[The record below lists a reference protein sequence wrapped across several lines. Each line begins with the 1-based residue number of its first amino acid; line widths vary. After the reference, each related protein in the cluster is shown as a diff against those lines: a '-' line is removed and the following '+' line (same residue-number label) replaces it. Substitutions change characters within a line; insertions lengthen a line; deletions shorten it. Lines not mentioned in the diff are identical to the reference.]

1 MQQMRMPP
9 TPQTISAAIR
19 NVPRRWALGLGAVA
33 TVVVAASRVGGLPL
47 SDATM
52 LACATLAAAGFFR
65 AGVTRRL
72 PRGAMLLGLSS
83 TTWVAG
89 VAVWLSAES
98 RSGSGLDAVS
108 GGLMIAGSALLLAGL
123 LRLPGAPSS
132 LGAKLRLAMDGAL
145 VAESILFVVWDPAVA
160 PAVQN
165 GRHDMAILL
174 ATLGIPVADVIC
186 MTTIGALLWRSTGGR
201 LTLGVLFAS
210 AVVRTLADVRFTGY
224 ALGRFGGGDTLMDAG
239 WALSYALLAVAALF
253 SVAYAGKSRERRAPG
268 RRLQL
273 MMYLPVGAALT
284 TAVGIALVEHRMRGP
299 QLIVL
304 LVITA
309 LLMARQWITLN
320 ENRRLLQRVA
330 FQAEHDDLTGLLNRS
345 ALLRGVSA
353 IVAGG
358 GAVRV
363 HLIDL
368 NRFKDVNDAMG
379 HPVGDELLVAVGQR
393 LQLCVRGLQVA
404 RLGGDEF
411 AVIDGRHDA
420 VGVAERLL
428 AAIREPYTAAGRGV
442 HLEASLGIA
451 EWSDAAPAADPD
463 RVAVDLLRDADAAM
477 YAAKA
482 AGGGAHLF
490 EDELRRS
497 IVDRVAL
504 GRELR
509 DALARDEL
517 TLAYQPVVDLRSGIV
532 THVEALA
539 RWDHSQ
545 RGPVPPGVFIPIA
558 EASGLMQ
565 ILGRWVLRTAC
576 AQAAAWSRDGFDI
589 GVCVNVSP
597 QQLDDGTI
605 VRDVS
610 ETLRRTRLAP
620 GRLILELTESLFVD
634 DSDAVRGPL
643 EALRAAGSKIAID
656 DFGTGY
662 SALSYLRRLPV
673 DILKLDRRFLA
684 EVGPMDV
691 AVLTTIV
698 GLAHA
703 LGLETIAEGI
713 ETSDQLVLL
722 RRLGCGYGQGYHL
735 ARPMAAADVP
745 SHLQGPLEHAA

>member
-1 MQQMRMPP
+1 MPKP
-9 TPQTISAAIR
+9 PQSISAAVR
-19 NVPRRWALGLGAVA
+19 HVPRRWVTRSLPRFAILLGWSAA
-33 TVVVAASRVGGLPL
+33 TW
-47 SDATM
+47 
-52 LACATLAAAGFFR
+52 AAG
-65 AGVTRRL
+65 V
-72 PRGAMLLGLSS
+72 
-83 TTWVAG
+83 V
-89 VAVWLSAES
+89 VWLSAES
-98 RSGSGLDAVS
+98 RSGSGLDALS

-123 LRLPGAPSS
+123 LRLPVAPSS
-132 LGAKLRLAMDGAL
+132 VGAKLRLAMDGAL
-145 VAESILFVVWDPAVA
+145 VAVSILFVAWEPAVA

-165 GRHDMAILL
+165 GRHGTAILL

-186 MTTIGALLWRSTGGR
+186 VTTIGALLWRSTG
-201 LTLGVLFAS
+201 
-210 AVVRTLADVRFTGY
+210 
-224 ALGRFGGGDTLMDAG
+224 
-239 WALSYALLAVAALF
+239 
-253 SVAYAGKSRERRAPG
+253 
-268 RRLQL
+268 RRLQVV
-273 MMYLPVGAALT
+273 MYLPVGAALT

-304 LVITA
+304 LVIAA

-345 ALLRGVSA
+345 ALLRRVSA
-353 IVAGG
+353 VVAGG

-368 NRFKDVNDAMG
+368 DRFKDVNDAMG

-393 LQLCVRGLQVA
+393 LRRCVRGLQVA

-420 VGVAERLL
+420 LGLAERLL

-451 EWSDAAPAADPD
+451 EWSDAAPAGDPD

-490 EDELRRS
+490 ADELRRS

-539 RWDHSQ
+539 RWDHPQ

-597 QQLDDGTI
+597 QQLDDSTI

-620 GRLILELTESLFVD
+620 GRLILELTEALFVD

-684 EVGPMDV
+684 ELGPMDV

-713 ETSDQLVLL
+713 ETSDQRLLL

-745 SHLQGPLEHAA
+745 GYLQGPLEHAA